1 MLRSGLP
8 SCMEEQPSAVGLA
21 PSSSPAAAA
30 KSWVVP
36 PLEALAALPQLHALP
51 AEPHPAADPYEL
63 FCFITAARRCLL
75 APGAPPPP
83 AALLALLAREAGSL
97 RSAMAR
103 GALTCACELGE
114 RWRAGVAF
122 PAAAALVGALV
133 ARCANSADKRFIRDL
148 ALLALQRCALAQPCS
163 EMLLHL
169 LSLEAVGRNR
179 AAALVVATVADAC
192 VGGVAA
198 GAGLFASAGPP
209 FNKQT
214 HLAHPA
220 PPLSLLA
227 ASCGRCPTP
236 ALAPLTWPRRCRAW
250 RPSSPA
256 AAPLRAPWQCPC
268 WPRSAHTAALQWCT
282 APCCALRR
290 GARRC

>member
-1 MLRSGLP
+1 MA
-8 SCMEEQPSAVGLA
+8 SAVEA
-21 PSSSPAAAA
+21 P
-30 KSWVVP
+30 KCWVVP
-36 PLEALAALPQLHALP
+36 TLEELAALPLPPSLP
-51 AEPHPAADPYEL
+51 AVPHASADPHEL

-83 AALLALLAREAGSL
+83 GELLALLAREAGSL

-148 ALLALQRCALAQPCS
+148 ALLALRRCALAEPCS
-163 EMLLHL
+163 EVLLHL

-192 VGGVAA
+192 VPGWERARA
-198 GAGLFASAGPP
+198 RARQLPARPSLSPSHP
-209 FNKQT
+209 
-214 HLAHPA
+214 LAHRTRTRKTFT
-220 PPLSLLA
+220 PPSLA
-227 ASCGRCPTP
+227 AQP
-236 ALAPLTWPRRCRAW
+236 LA
-250 RPSSPA
+250 RP
-256 AAPLRAPWQCPC
+256 
-268 WPRSAHTAALQWCT
+268 
-282 APCCALRR
+282 
-290 GARRC
+290 ARRQH